1 MKLHFIFKII
11 LSLTFIFLTII
22 VIVSCSDKPFQASGY
37 QRLGADSSFSAYW
50 YNGTAEVTS
59 YKLSQARYGEKRD
72 GQAVLIFVT
81 EPFSKSK
88 QVKLDDPSKSPED
101 VQTVMK
107 LNFVKKFQT
116 GIYPYSLMLSAF
128 TPLETAQ
135 FPNSVKV
142 TMTGQEWCGHVFA
155 QLNAI
160 ESGFAV
166 QSFSYFESEGDI
178 KAILDKNV
186 LEDEIWNR
194 IRLNYKELPVDTFKI
209 IPGFFHTRLLHQ
221 SQSPQLA
228 VGNISTFDDLATY
241 ELSFLENNRKLSID
255 FETYFPYKILGW
267 KEITID
273 RNGNEQITSAELDT
287 TLNIDYWRRN
297 KNSDIYLRDS
307 LAVN

>member
-1 MKLHFIFKII
+1 MKSPFIIKVIFRVSII
-11 LSLTFIFLTII
+11 TLI
-22 VIVSCSDKPFQASGY
+22 VLVGVSCSDKPIQATGY
-37 QRLGADSSFSAYW
+37 QRLAADSSFSAYW
-50 YNGTAEVTS
+50 YNGTAEVSS
-59 YKLSQARYGEKRD
+59 YKLSQARYGEIRE

-88 QVKLDDPSKSPED
+88 QIKLDDPSKKSSDE
-101 VQTVMK
+101 QTVMK

-128 TPLETAQ
+128 TPVETSQ
-135 FPNSVKV
+135 YPNSVKV

-155 QLNAI
+155 QMNAL

-178 KAILDKNV
+178 KAVLDKNI

-194 IRLNYKELPVDTFKI
+194 IRLNYNALPVDTFTI

-221 SQSPQLA
+221 SQSPQFA
-228 VGNISTFDDLATY
+228 VGKISINGDLGTY
-241 ELSFLENNRKLSID
+241 ELSYLENSRKLSIS
-255 FETYFPYKILGW
+255 FETNFPYKILSW
-267 KEITID
+267 QESTID
-273 RNGNEQITSAELDT
+273 RNGKEQITTGELDT

-297 KNSDIYLRDS
+297 NNSDSYLMDS
-307 LAVN
+307 LQVK